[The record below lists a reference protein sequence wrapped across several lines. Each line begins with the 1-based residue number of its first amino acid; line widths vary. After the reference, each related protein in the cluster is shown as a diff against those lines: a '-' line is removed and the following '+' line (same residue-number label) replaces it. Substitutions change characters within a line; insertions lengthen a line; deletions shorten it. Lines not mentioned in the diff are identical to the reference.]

1 VILDFKFDRGKV
13 WLFIQPENQPD
24 VGRLAE
30 LFLYLDEEGKYRG
43 ETIGVN
49 ITALLAYASTK
60 QTYRLDSDYGSQK
73 SGEGTGG
80 GREGQ
85 EGKPKPPTPPAEQ

>member
-1 VILDFKFDRGKV
+1 MILDFKFDRGKV

-43 ETIGVN
+43 ETIGVD

-60 QTYRLDSDYGSQK
+60 QTYRLDSNYTPQK
-73 SGEGTGG
+73 LREGTGG
-80 GREGQ
+80 GQEGQ
-85 EGKPKPPTPPAEQ
+85 EGKPRPTDPPTEK